1 MLQAVVPDPVEG
13 PLYVQ
18 EDGKSVLLQ
27 IGMSGGVRVKLKDGV
42 DGGAFRPESELLR
55 WEETCYSA
63 WLHQMITHLKQQ
75 ENMQDCTLNDVI
87 QMLRYANGNLELEV
101 TNFRPR
107 GDSENLSRLESSDI
121 YRYSGYRVSDYCVPT
136 NSE

>member
-1 MLQAVVPDPVEG
+1 VKAVDELDEVGVYWDFFEFLDQPVVSDPVEG

-55 WEETCYSA
+55 WEEVVD
-63 WLHQMITHLKQQ
+63 HKEI
-75 ENMQDCTLNDVI
+75 
-87 QMLRYANGNLELEV
+87 
-101 TNFRPR
+101 F
-107 GDSENLSRLESSDI
+107 
-121 YRYSGYRVSDYCVPT
+121 
-136 NSE
+136 